1 MSLSWNMRDVLVE
14 TFNDLLKKE
23 LSYSDFTG
31 IADNIFKVT
40 GNNVTRWSTSSEGL
54 YFEMRDGSVTYH
66 PYDEQIEIVI
76 YGARSYKFSDS
87 MLKLA

>member
-1 MSLSWNMRDVLVE
+1 MSLTWSMRDVLVE
-14 TFNDLLKKE
+14 TFNDLLEKD

-31 IADNIFKVT
+31 IADDIFKVT
-40 GNNVTRWSTSSEGL
+40 GNNVIRWSTSSEGL

-66 PYDEQIEIVI
+66 PYDEQAEIMI
-76 YGARSYKFSDS
+76 YGGRSYKFSGS